1 MFQSKEGKFKFVF
14 EHTNKANMVIRE
26 GRKNMIANRNDQCPC
41 GSGKKY
47 KKCCLKKERVVQ
59 LNEVKE
65 ERFFQQK
72 HSLVEKMVHF
82 LEKNISFSQFCQLE
96 SEFNKRAS
104 KRAFEI
110 SGSGFFQFW
119 FHFFKRFDNGL
130 RGIEWFYEKNKA
142 RLSPSERTMAENWT
156 KLQLKLVQAIAGGE
170 KEILFEDVLTKE
182 RFIVPYIKE
191 NVADFLPWYG
201 TLGLLEPF
209 ENHFYFN
216 GVSAFKGPQKVG
228 EAAEKINE
236 LMKNTGLG
244 REQVLIDYYPE
255 ILSVLLADDKN
266 LGEEE
271 QQPKTVHEYTIE
283 YKIENGQVLADFL
296 YDQMDIVI
304 DHWGETE
311 KNLSWIGTWRVYTDS
326 EMNGDVYLAEVN
338 GGLSWKNDRLKI
350 LCSEKE
356 KVKEWKEKIQGAG
369 DAVSF
374 VEEHVTS
381 TTVPF
386 NVEIKNT
393 MIQMDEGIPPYFAMH
408 AQYADSLEVDV
419 PIPQYDH
426 HTIREL
432 IEMGRIEE
440 AESWL
445 KQMEYSL
452 YKNAMKQFGKVD
464 VTADFNTVRK
474 ELRLPLSPFVTGGED
489 RVSAIKTIL
498 PLRTRPIR
506 VDNADIPY
514 YEDLGFTPDT
524 IDYFYTNDLV
534 GFYKEKAAGKGEG
547 TVRKYR
553 NSLFDL
559 REILEYDAPA
569 SWEECG
575 YAFWKRLLTKDFYD
589 FNGAVSKSRLKEF
602 FSTIKA
608 LTKWIDQHHKTT
620 IANDAAAAIQE
631 AERQSFK

>member
-1 MFQSKEGKFKFVF
+1 
-14 EHTNKANMVIRE
+14 
-26 GRKNMIANRNDQCPC
+26 MITNRNDQCPC
-41 GSGKKY
+41 GSGKKF
-47 KKCCLKKERVVQ
+47 KKCCLKKESVVQ

-72 HSLVEKMVHF
+72 HGLVEKMVYF
-82 LEKNISFSQFCQLE
+82 FEKNISFNQFCQLE

-104 KRAFEI
+104 KRAFDI
-110 SGSGFFQFW
+110 AGPGFFQFW

-130 RGIEWFYEKNKA
+130 RGIEWFYEENKA

-156 KLQLKLVQAIAGGE
+156 KLQLKLVQAISGNE

-216 GVSAFKGPQKVG
+216 GVSAFKGPQEVHA
-228 EAAEKINE
+228 AAEKINE
-236 LMKNTGLG
+236 LMNKTGLS
-244 REQVLIDYYPE
+244 REEVMVDYYPE
-255 ILSVLLADDKN
+255 ILSVLLADDKK
-266 LGEEE
+266 LGKEE

-296 YDQMDIVI
+296 YDQIDIVI
-304 DHWGETE
+304 DQWEEKE
-311 KNLSWIGTWRVYTDS
+311 KNLSWIGTWQVYTDS

-338 GGLSWKNDRLKI
+338 GGLLWQNDRLKV
-350 LCSEKE
+350 LCREKK
-356 KVKEWKEKIQGAG
+356 KVKDWKEKIQGAG
-369 DAVSF
+369 EAVSF
-374 VEEHVTS
+374 LNEHVTS
-381 TTVPF
+381 TTVPL

-393 MIQMDEGIPPYFAMH
+393 LIQMDEDIPPYFAMY
-408 AQYADSLEVDV
+408 AQSAESLEVDI

-432 IEMGRIEE
+432 TELGRVGE

-452 YKNAMKQFGKVD
+452 YMNAMKQFGKVD

-474 ELRLPLSPFVTGGED
+474 ELGLPLSPFVTGGED
-489 RVSAIKTIL
+489 RVSAIKTIP
-498 PLRTRPIR
+498 PLHTRPVR
-506 VDNADIPY
+506 VDKADIPY

-524 IDYFYTNDLV
+524 IDYFYTKDLV
-534 GFYKEKAAGKGEG
+534 AFYKEKTEGKGEG

-559 REILEYDAPA
+559 REMLEHQPLT
-569 SWEECG
+569 SWEDCG
-575 YAFWKRLLTKDFYD
+575 YSFWKRLLTKDFYD
-589 FNGAVSKSRLKEF
+589 FNGAVSKSRLKDF

-608 LTKWIDQHHKTT
+608 LTKWIDQNHQTT
-620 IANDAAAAIQE
+620 IASHAATVIQE
-631 AERQSFK
+631 TERQVFK